1 MVTDRDIY
9 TGKPEQ
15 DEHIFAYFSEL
26 MMSIV
31 RREPTPV
38 EKERLEALLRKS
50 KGKRIG
56 TIKAALHDLVS
67 QFWQR
72 DISSAMEVMTRRL
85 ESLEKRMEKMG
96 VETRGITLER
106 LLGIEREEFREYRFN
121 GERWSRF
128 YMNQRVRVKNPKTSD
143 ESQMMRIIGIHVD
156 ESNQFIYTVVG
167 LKIPW
172 LYYYREDEIE
182 AA

>member
-15 DEHIFAYFSEL
+15 DEHIFNYFDEL
-26 MMSIV
+26 MVSIA
-31 RREPTPV
+31 RRDPTPS
-38 EKERLEALLRKS
+38 EKERLETLLKRS

-56 TIKAALHDLVS
+56 TIKAALRDLVS

-72 DISSAMEVMTRRL
+72 DISGMMEVMAKRL
-85 ESLEKRMEKMG
+85 ESLERRMEMR
-96 VETRGITLER
+96 VETRGITLEK
-106 LLGIEREEFREYRFN
+106 LLGMEREEFREYRFN